1 MALPQRLTFVTLGLG
16 ARDLPNLRSF
26 YRGIGWVEND
36 GGSDTYSAF
45 DCGSV
50 KLALHPVDL
59 LRDEAAP
66 DCEPPGPGNWN
77 GVTLAINF
85 ASADEVDVAYE
96 TAIST
101 GASPVGHP
109 SKREWGGYSAYFA
122 DPEGNR
128 WELAWAPGFDD
139 F

>member
-1 MALPQRLTFVTLGLG
+1 MALPQRLTFVTLG

-36 GGSDTYSAF
+36 EGSDTYSSF

-50 KLALHPVDL
+50 KLALYPVDL
-59 LRDEAAP
+59 LQDEAAP

-85 ASADEVDVAYE
+85 ASADEVDIAYE
-96 TAIST
+96 AAIST
-101 GASPVGHP
+101 GASPVGRP